1 MLIDIK
7 IFKFKYKFKDTAIK
21 ALNSN
26 ILKDIRLR
34 AQTSR
39 NRKDKYI
46 ITIKKAQGKDIDTWN
61 FGLLAEHYLECVTA
75 VYKIFTYKE
84 AVILI

>member
-1 MLIDIK
+1 MLIDAK
-7 IFKFKYKFKDTAIK
+7 IFKFKYKSKDAVIK
-21 ALNSN
+21 ALDSN

-61 FGLLAEHYLECVTA
+61 FGLLVEYYLEYVA
-75 VYKIFTYKE
+75 AIYKIFTYKK